1 MEFREYYQGVCAR
14 IRYDY
19 HTRTYVG
26 ELDGLPTVAF
36 IQAESYEGVQA
47 SLKAAVDEH
56 LATASIAATAE
67 DEWDRVVALHQA
79 REARENEEAKRD
91 AKLDTDPYERRR
103 FLR

>member
-19 HTRTYVG
+19 YTRTYVG
-26 ELDGLPTVAF
+26 ELDGLPTTSFV
-36 IQAESYEGVQA
+36 QAETYEGVQA

-56 LATASIAATAE
+56 LANASIAATAE
-67 DEWDRVVALHQA
+67 DEWNRDVALHQA
-79 REARENEEAKRD
+79 REAREEEEAKRD
-91 AKLDTDPYERRR
+91 AELDIDPYERRR

>member
-1 MEFREYYQGVCAR
+1 MEFREYYQGICAR

-47 SLKAAVDEH
+47 SLKAAVDEY